1 VFWDPAS
8 GQPTRTL
15 QRPHA
20 AGVAAVALSPDAS
33 QMATLSAVDGS
44 SGTQEVS
51 YQLPLQA
58 LAALVDSLQT
68 LASVVAPHSY
78 YSMSTVQPLYQ

>member
-1 VFWDPAS
+1 MRHPTQGFSDVLYTVRRQSCLQDSLLVFWDPAT

-33 QMATLSAVDGS
+33 QMATLSAVDSS
-44 SGTQEVS
+44 SGVQEVS
-51 YQLPLQA
+51 
-58 LAALVDSLQT
+58 
-68 LASVVAPHSY
+68 
-78 YSMSTVQPLYQ
+78 